1 MAWNEPGGGKPN
13 DPWGNNNKGNNNGN
27 NQGPPDLDEA
37 IKQAMDKIS
46 SLFGGKGSGSGG
58 NKSDGNNGPGIAF
71 GLIVAIFLGFIY
83 LAWNSAY
90 TLNEQERGV
99 ILRMGKYERTEA
111 QGLHFKMPLIE
122 TVTAVNVTKVR
133 NEDIEGQMLTKDE
146 NIVEVELNVQYR
158 VIDPVKFALRIEK
171 PENTLRH
178 SAESALRHEVGGAAL
193 DHILT
198 KGRQELGID
207 VKERLQSYLD
217 RYQTG
222 IRLETVNVKGA
233 RAPSQVQAAFDD
245 VQKAKQDKDRYVNQA
260 EAYAN
265 TVVPEARGKAQRMT
279 EEAKAYKAQVIA
291 EAEGEAYRFE
301 ALLKEYKRA
310 PKVTRERLYI
320 DAISEVYSN
329 SNKVLVDVEGGNNMM
344 YLPLDQ
350 LAKQR
355 SANVETSP
363 TQNSSNIDIDLIA
376 DKVVEELRQRSDN
389 RKGVR

>member
-13 DPWGNNNKGNNNGN
+13 DPWGNKNKDNKNGN

-37 IKQAMDKIS
+37 IKQVVDKIS
-46 SLFGGKGSGSGG
+46 GLFGGKGNGSGG
-58 NKSDGNNGPGIAF
+58 NKSAGDNGPGIVF

-99 ILRMGKYERTEA
+99 VLRMGKYERTEIH
-111 QGLHFKMPLIE
+111 GLHFKIPLLE
-122 TVTAVNVTKVR
+122 TVTPVNVTKVR
-133 NEDIEGQMLTKDE
+133 NEEIEGQMLTKDE
-146 NIVEVELNVQYR
+146 NIVEVALNVQYR
-158 VIDPVKFALRIEK
+158 VTDPVKFALRIDK
-171 PENTLRH
+171 PESTLSH
-178 SAESALRHEVGGAAL
+178 SAASALRHEVGSADL

-198 KGRQELGID
+198 KGRQELGIN
-207 VKERLQSYLD
+207 VKARLQEYID

-222 IRLETVNVKGA
+222 ITLENVNVKGA
-233 RAPSQVQAAFDD
+233 RAPKQVQAAFDD

-279 EEAKAYKAQVIA
+279 EEAKAYKEQVIA

-310 PKVTRERLYI
+310 PKVTRERLYL

-355 SANVETSP
+355 AVSANAEP
-363 TQNSSNIDIDLIA
+363 ALNGSNIDINLIA

-389 RKGVR
+389 RKGAR